1 MKRGGISLTG
11 SVIHEGT
18 YTLFLDHKKTNIMN
32 ARKGWGGEGYS
43 EIFLYEINSNW
54 AKIIVG

>member
-1 MKRGGISLTG
+1 
-11 SVIHEGT
+11 
-18 YTLFLDHKKTNIMN
+18 MN
-32 ARKGWGGEGYS
+32 AIKGWGGEGYS